1 MSLASAGFWGDG
13 WGFLITG
20 NVVAEENAG
29 ILEGEESSG
38 GGESA
43 PAPSDSGSSGG
54 GESSSGD
61 SGSSSDGGS
70 SGGDSGS
77 SSDGGSSGGD
87 SEQQIQD
94 DQYHGDQGSPGDY
107 QQDFSQG
114 APNQEQMDQ
123 YKQQYGKEGE
133 SYPGQFG
140 DQQYQGD
147 QRPPGDQNYQQGGDY
162 NDQGQ
167 FRGAPQGQGQYGQ
180 YQQPSCPDENSLAEM
195 SQKCE
200 EHGGSATERQD
211 PYRGC
216 TISECFFN
224 GGGQGQGGPQG
235 QGQFGQGGPGSNAQG
250 GQGLFGEGACQ
261 SEEEAEEQSSLCADF
276 SSEAIAVPS
285 PPGCA
290 PRIVCAQQGQGY
302 GSGHLSYGEYK
313 QGQER
318 FDSGELGSAQV
329 LEVILKMDSIK
340 IQLSGVQ
347 QKMEDI
353 AGYYESQ
360 GDTESAENYRDGAAI
375 LDQVGTKIDEQ
386 KVALK
391 DAVSAGTLDYS
402 SIYEIRSDLKYSVDE
417 LLNQVIS
424 ALLGVEYTGIAQEAG
439 EGSDCGSNPLCFE
452 EYFRTCASGAS
463 FDPESGVS
471 VSISGVTE
479 EDECQLSVS
488 SPMGAA
494 ECMVPNYRYAR
505 LSKESIMPYC
515 EGSLQ
520 ERFSQYDGYQPTE
533 EFSQES
539 FEGDIPSS
547 EPTPTET
554 SLEAVVPEEP
564 LAEEEVVV
572 EEPVVEETPSEEQT
586 EEVIV

>member
-1 MSLASAGFWGDG
+1 MKKIVVLFTIFLLSMSLASAGFWGDG

-70 SGGDSGS
+70 PGGDSGS

-133 SYPGQFG
+133 
-140 DQQYQGD
+140 
-147 QRPPGDQNYQQGGDY
+147 
-162 NDQGQ
+162 
-167 FRGAPQGQGQYGQ
+167 GQYGQ

-235 QGQFGQGGPGSNAQG
+235 QGQFGQGGPGSNAQ

-329 LEVILKMDSIK
+329 LE
-340 IQLSGVQ
+340 
-347 QKMEDI
+347 DI
-353 AGYYESQ
+353 PGYYESQ

-463 FDPESGVS
+463 FDQESGVS

-515 EGSLQ
+515 EGSLVWNHTFCCSH
-520 ERFSQYDGYQPTE
+520 RTRDT
-533 EFSQES
+533 
-539 FEGDIPSS
+539 
-547 EPTPTET
+547 
-554 SLEAVVPEEP
+554 
-564 LAEEEVVV
+564 
-572 EEPVVEETPSEEQT
+572 
-586 EEVIV
+586 